1 MRARYVLA
9 LAALAVLVAPAAA
22 SAHANLVRL
31 RPANGVVLATAP
43 TAVRV
48 LFDDAIQPGPGIE
61 AVRNG
66 GLFPFRRSLV
76 GRPRLKIRLNRVP
89 RF

>member
-1 MRARYVLA
+1 MESMRARYVLA

-66 GLFPFRRSLV
+66 FRGDVRLV
-76 GRPRLKIRLNRVP
+76 APGDQFTLG
-89 RF
+89 